1 MRGLMMGGL
10 ALLALT
16 LASCGTP
23 NVNDVADG
31 SGTPQ
36 GTAPPHETMPGNL
49 PTYPDAQRQ
58 SIRHSATFTTN
69 DALAQVTEFYTTA
82 AERAGYALVRRNDDS
97 ANAVR
102 LVFLIPNQSGRL
114 HVDAQRRTDGV
125 TAVQIR
131 IQSPS

>member
-1 MRGLMMGGL
+1 MRRLATGGF

-16 LASCGTP
+16 LASCGTS
-23 NVNDVADG
+23 DVSEAAEG
-31 SGTPQ
+31 GGAQQ
-36 GTAPPHETMPGNL
+36 GTAPPHETMPGDL
-49 PTYPDAQRQ
+49 PAYPGAQRQ

-82 AERAGYALVRRNDDS
+82 AERAGYALDRRSDDS